1 MRNLKK
7 FVRGIVACAVMS
19 AGILVSSCDKDMKQ
33 QNGNAC
39 TTDIVLDIP
48 MLKAETKAPVQGTA
62 EEDAI
67 HTLRVIILSQGA
79 ESINKVLKST
89 PDKAIPNPI
98 LIEKVPVGQVQ
109 MYVIANEA
117 ALGRN
122 YDDLSVLQGE
132 VDQNLKKVLIKD
144 EARAYFPK
152 RGSEF
157 ANENSTPETTKGL
170 PMTWLNK
177 TLTITPPQ
185 YEGGNIKPQE
195 IPVALQRCV
204 SKLNIT
210 MTNVSTE
217 EDIVIKDMNF
227 GAFFGDRLYLFQ
239 EENLDVPRDA
249 NYVKYDY
256 SDLKEPED
264 PTKDGITIPK
274 NNGQKNLVL
283 YIYPS
288 FAWTNG
294 DEASPYTIGFK
305 TMSGLTYAPQYFVN
319 NYALNSIARNTQV
332 NIEARLSK
340 SKVVDLLFSVE
351 PWTEVTVEV
360 PSFD

>member
-1 MRNLKK
+1 MKSWFDYLKYILSGL
-7 FVRGIVACAVMS
+7 F
-19 AGILVSSCDKDMKQ
+19 LVSMACSCTRNEDLKY
-33 QNGNAC
+33 NGETATLSLN
-39 TTDIVLDIP
+39 IP
-48 MLKAETKAPVQGTA
+48 MLQSSSRAGIKGTP

-67 HTLRVIILSQGA
+67 HHLRVVILSQGA
-79 ESINKVLKST
+79 KESINKVFTKSQ
-89 PDKAIPNPI
+89 
-98 LIEKVPVGQVQ
+98 IEASNGNITIDNVPVGEVQ

-157 ANENSTPETTKGL
+157 SNENSTPETTKGF

-177 TLTITPPQ
+177 TLTINPPQ
-185 YEGGNIKPQE
+185 YEGENIKPQE
-195 IPVALQRCV
+195 IQVALQRCV

-274 NNGQKNLVL
+274 NNGQKSLVL

-288 FAWTNG
+288 FAWTDG
-294 DEASPYTIGFK
+294 DKASPYTIGFK
-305 TMSGLTYAPQYFVN
+305 TMSGLTYAPQYFMN
-319 NYALNSIARNTQV
+319 DHSALNSIARNTQI

-351 PWTEVTVEV
+351 PWTEITVDV